1 MNIGKLVRER
11 GDRIGF
17 GSVRLAVFTA
27 KVRCDSDNELWRFS
41 RMPCA
46 LPLKPACGQ
55 KTFFIT
61 RIVCDCDHDLW
72 RLFRIHTARQAPGS
86 CISQSSNRKRREIAG
101 IIAFEIAIWDF
112 PAF

>member
-27 KVRCDSDNELWRFS
+27 KVKCDSDNELWRFS

-72 RLFRIHTARQAPGS
+72 RLFRIHSNTIVRCHTGARKQKQERFWCRCG
-86 CISQSSNRKRREIAG
+86 
-101 IIAFEIAIWDF
+101 
-112 PAF
+112 